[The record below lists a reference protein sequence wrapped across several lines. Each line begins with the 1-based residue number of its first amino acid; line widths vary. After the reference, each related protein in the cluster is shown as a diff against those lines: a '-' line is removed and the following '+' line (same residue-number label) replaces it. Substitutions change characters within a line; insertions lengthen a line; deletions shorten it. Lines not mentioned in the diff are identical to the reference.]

1 MNAVLRLPV
10 ENLSCPAELACISQ
24 RGARRMIS
32 CCFQPL
38 QPCSSHF
45 SSSSSSSSPSPQS
58 PLCPSQTLSKLP
70 NYKPIEKRLAAV
82 WGETAAVQR
91 SCSSLSSCRCQS
103 VVIRTHLLSLFSP
116 LSLSNVIF
124 ERAHSSRLTMGRAR
138 SAEGHRDTGAE

>member
-1 MNAVLRLPV
+1 
-10 ENLSCPAELACISQ
+10 
-24 RGARRMIS
+24 MIS

-45 SSSSSSSSPSPQS
+45 SSSSSSPPH
-58 PLCPSQTLSKLP
+58 PRGLLVCPNQTLSKLP
-70 NYKPIEKRLAAV
+70 NDKPIEKSLAGAATVAAV

-91 SCSSLSSCRCQS
+91 SCSSLSSRRCQS
-103 VVIRTHLLSLFSP
+103 VVIRTHAELAGAAVTPPLSFFP